1 MKTAAQVFIII
12 GMVFGCWMILPL
24 IFGGIALSQMSK
36 GQRPSTGMS
45 VCVLLFCNM
54 IGGILL
60 LCAKD
65 EDFYK
70 PNMMNNG
77 YNPNMNNGYNPNMN
91 NGYNPNMN
99 KTAELMLCRFCITKA
114 AFLSLRLFS
123 SYFTVSSFIIS
134 YSFTSS
140 PIVSCSALA
149 VAGMPLSVIFSA
161 STAFGILKYAETGLA
176 SCFLR

>member
-12 GMVFGCWMILPL
+12 GMVCGFWLILPL
-24 IFGGIALSQMSK
+24 VFGGIALSQMGK

-45 VCVLLFCNM
+45 VCVLLFCSF

-65 EDFYK
+65 EDF
-70 PNMMNNG
+70 

-99 KTAELMLCRFCITKA
+99 NTYDPNANNGYNNANYA
-114 AFLSLRLFS
+114 APNN
-123 SYFTVSSFIIS
+123 YNNNN
-134 YSFTSS
+134 
-140 PIVSCSALA
+140 
-149 VAGMPLSVIFSA
+149 
-161 STAFGILKYAETGLA
+161 YATPDNNNFNNNNNNGVQQ
-176 SCFLR
+176 

>member
-12 GMVFGCWMILPL
+12 GMVCGFWAILPL

-45 VCVLLFCNM
+45 VCVLLFCSF

-65 EDFYK
+65 KDFYN
-70 PNMMNNG
+70 PNMNSG

-91 NGYNPNMN
+91 NSYNANMNNGYNANVNNGYNANMN
-99 KTAELMLCRFCITKA
+99 NGYNANVNNGYNNANYA
-114 AFLSLRLFS
+114 APNN
-123 SYFTVSSFIIS
+123 YNNN
-134 YSFTSS
+134 
-140 PIVSCSALA
+140 
-149 VAGMPLSVIFSA
+149 
-161 STAFGILKYAETGLA
+161 YATPDNNNFNNNNNNGVQQ
-176 SCFLR
+176 

>member
-12 GMVFGCWMILPL
+12 GMVCGFWVILPL
-24 IFGGIALSQMSK
+24 ISGGIALSQMSK
-36 GQRPSTGMS
+36 GQRPSTGIS

-70 PNMMNNG
+70 PGTNYG

-91 NGYNPNMN
+91 NGYNANMN
-99 KTAELMLCRFCITKA
+99 NNANNHNANTG
-114 AFLSLRLFS
+114 
-123 SYFTVSSFIIS
+123 
-134 YSFTSS
+134 YSN
-140 PIVSCSALA
+140 A
-149 VAGMPLSVIFSA
+149 
-161 STAFGILKYAETGLA
+161 KYAAPVNNTTAATTTNNFNNNGIQQKDQ
-176 SCFLR
+176 R

>member
-45 VCVLLFCNM
+45 VCVLLFCSF

-70 PNMMNNG
+70 PNIMNNG

-91 NGYNPNMN
+91 NMNGYNPNMN
-99 KTAELMLCRFCITKA
+99 NGYNPNVNNGYNPNVNNGDYNNANYA
-114 AFLSLRLFS
+114 APNN
-123 SYFTVSSFIIS
+123 YNNNN
-134 YSFTSS
+134 
-140 PIVSCSALA
+140 
-149 VAGMPLSVIFSA
+149 
-161 STAFGILKYAETGLA
+161 YATPDNNNNYNNNNGVQQ
-176 SCFLR
+176 

>member
-1 MKTAAQVFIII
+1 
-12 GMVFGCWMILPL
+12 MILPL

-77 YNPNMNNGYNPNMN
+77 YNPNVNNGYNPNVN
-91 NGYNPNMN
+91 NGGYNNANYAAPNN
-99 KTAELMLCRFCITKA
+99 
-114 AFLSLRLFS
+114 
-123 SYFTVSSFIIS
+123 YNNNN
-134 YSFTSS
+134 
-140 PIVSCSALA
+140 
-149 VAGMPLSVIFSA
+149 
-161 STAFGILKYAETGLA
+161 YATPDNNNFNNNNNNGVQQ
-176 SCFLR
+176 

>member
-12 GMVFGCWMILPL
+12 GMVCGFWAILPL

-65 EDFYK
+65 EDFYN
-70 PNMMNNG
+70 PNMNSG

-91 NGYNPNMN
+91 NSYNANMNNGYNNANYAAPNN
-99 KTAELMLCRFCITKA
+99 
-114 AFLSLRLFS
+114 
-123 SYFTVSSFIIS
+123 YNNN
-134 YSFTSS
+134 
-140 PIVSCSALA
+140 
-149 VAGMPLSVIFSA
+149 
-161 STAFGILKYAETGLA
+161 YATPDNNNFNNNNNNGVQQ
-176 SCFLR
+176 

>member
-12 GMVFGCWMILPL
+12 GMVCGFWAILPL

-65 EDFYK
+65 EDFYN
-70 PNMMNNG
+70 PNMNNG

-99 KTAELMLCRFCITKA
+99 NGYNPNMNNGYNPNMNNSGYNNANYA
-114 AFLSLRLFS
+114 APNNYNNNNYTTPDNSNN
-123 SYFTVSSFIIS
+123 YNNNNGVQQ
-134 YSFTSS
+134 
-140 PIVSCSALA
+140 
-149 VAGMPLSVIFSA
+149 
-161 STAFGILKYAETGLA
+161 
-176 SCFLR
+176 